1 MTREYA
7 INLALS
13 NQQNISKKEELFYLE
28 FGVWKGNSA
37 NFFSKYVKKLYVF
50 DSFQVLKEWTGML
63 KKGAFNLNK
72 KIPKLN
78 KNVIPTVGWVEDTI
92 DNFLKKYNPKI
103 NFVHF
108 DMDLYSPT
116 FYTLQKIKLIDT

>member
-1 MTREYA
+1 
-7 INLALS
+7 
-13 NQQNISKKEELFYLE
+13 
-28 FGVWKGNSA
+28 
-37 NFFSKYVKKLYVF
+37 
-50 DSFQVLKEWTGML
+50 ML

-92 DNFLKKYNPKI
+92 DGFLKKYKPKI

-116 FYTLQKIKLIDT
+116 LYTLQKIKPYLIDGAVILFDEFYNYLDWQNGEYKTFTEVFDKSEYEYKGYTINSKEVFIKIKKSRSKN